1 MKLQAAGLLAVFGL
15 GAMGVDLPQAV
26 AAPGLVIPAVDDV
39 KDMTLKELA
48 RELYSKDEARRRA
61 VINQCVKLNT
71 TDSWRLVIEGL
82 ANEKGRPADEAQL
95 KLALL
100 EDEKALKVLWGKD
113 GLKSK
118 DVLVRKRVAEML
130 GRREMGVDAELLA
143 KALDDKE
150 PEVRRLLLWSIER
163 LAQGEHLLGDV
174 QRELFKPLEKLAK
187 KDRDGA
193 VRGAALLAF
202 GAIATPEQ
210 AMDLARVVADDKLE
224 AARCGAARFGQALGE
239 DDPVAALSLLGR
251 LLTDESSN
259 VRRAS
264 VDGLEA
270 VATKAGVGLMIARLE
285 VEERE
290 RVRWALV
297 DSLQHMSG
305 RKYRLDVRPWKLWHE
320 KLADDWKPESGG
332 GEGHEADRGEAT
344 VAFAGMPILSDRVC
358 FLIDLSGSIW
368 TQKADGVL
376 PKDVVGEELQK
387 ALDSLPE
394 GTLFNVIPYINDPVP
409 WQEELQV
416 AKSKNVEAAKAFYSD
431 CKARGAGNV
440 YDAIQLALV
449 DPEVDTIIILTDGAP
464 SGGHRWNLDLMVEL
478 LSEQNRYRAVT
489 YDALLVGASDFL
501 TKRWQILTKATGGEC
516 TSIEL

>member
-15 GAMGVDLPQAV
+15 AAMGADLPQGV
-26 AAPGLVIPAVDDV
+26 AAPGLATHAVDNV

-48 RELYSKDEARRRA
+48 RELYSNDEARRRA

-71 TDSWRLVIEGL
+71 TDSWKLVIEGL
-82 ANEKGRPADEAQL
+82 ANDKGRPADEAQL

-100 EDEKALKVLWGKD
+100 EDDKALKMLWGKE
-113 GLKSK
+113 GLNSK
-118 DVLVRKRVAEML
+118 DVLVRMRVAELL
-130 GRREMGVDAELLA
+130 GRREMGVEAEFLA
-143 KALDDKE
+143 KALGDKE
-150 PEVRRLLLWSIER
+150 PDVRRLLLWSVER
-163 LAQGEHLLGDV
+163 LAQGGHLQGDV
-174 QRELFKPLEKLAK
+174 QRELFKPLLKMAK

-202 GAIATPEQ
+202 GAIATPEE
-210 AMDLARVVADDKLE
+210 AMDLARLIAADRLQ

-239 DDPVAALSLLGR
+239 SDPVGALSLLGN
-251 LLTDESSN
+251 LLSDESSN
-259 VRRAS
+259 VRRAA

-270 VATKAGVGLMIARLE
+270 VATKSGVGLMIARLE

-297 DSLQHMSG
+297 DSLQRLSG

-320 KLADDWKPESGG
+320 KLADDWKPESSSSD
-332 GEGHEADRGEAT
+332 GHEADRGEAT

-368 TQKADGVL
+368 TKKSDGVL

-387 ALDSLPE
+387 ALDTLPE

-409 WQEELQV
+409 WQDELQK
-416 AKSKNVEAAKAFYSD
+416 AKSKNVEAAKEFYSD
-431 CKARGAGNV
+431 CKSRGAGNV

-464 SGGHRWNLDLMVEL
+464 SGGHRWNLDLMVQL
-478 LSEQNRYRAVT
+478 LTEQNRYRAVT

-501 TKRWQILTKATGGEC
+501 TKRWLDLTKATGGEC

>member
-1 MKLQAAGLLAVFGL
+1 MNLQAAVLIAVFGL
-15 GAMGVDLPQAV
+15 GALAGEAPQGVAP
-26 AAPGLVIPAVDDV
+26 AALASPVVDNV

-48 RELYSKDEARRRA
+48 RELYSKDESRRRA
-61 VINQCVKLNT
+61 VINQCVKINT
-71 TDSWRLVIEGL
+71 TDSWKLVIEGL
-82 ANEKGRPADEAQL
+82 ANDKGRPADEAQL

-118 DVLVRKRVAEML
+118 DVLVRMRVAEML
-130 GRREMGVDAELLA
+130 GRREMGVDAELLS
-143 KALDDKE
+143 KALGDKE
-150 PEVRRLLLWSIER
+150 PDVRRLLLWSVER
-163 LAQGEHLLGDV
+163 LAKGQHLQGDV
-174 QRELFKPLEKLAK
+174 QRELFKSVEKLAK

-202 GAIATPEQ
+202 GAIATPEES
-210 AMDLARVVADDKLE
+210 MSLARVVAEDKLA
-224 AARCGAARFGQALGE
+224 AARCGAARFGQTLAKT
-239 DDPVAALSLLGR
+239 DSVAALSLLGK
-251 LLTDESSN
+251 LLADESSN
-259 VRRAS
+259 VRRAA
-264 VDGLEA
+264 VDGMEA
-270 VATKAGVGLMIARLE
+270 VATKPGVGLMIARLE

-290 RVRWALV
+290 RVRWSLV
-297 DSLQHMSG
+297 DSLQRLSG

-320 KLADDWKPESGG
+320 KLAEDWKPEVKSGAD
-332 GEGHEADRGEAT
+332 HEADRGEAT

-368 TQKADGVL
+368 TKKADGIL
-376 PKDVVGEELQK
+376 PKDVVGGELQK

-409 WQEELQV
+409 WQEELQK
-416 AKSKNVEAAKAFYSD
+416 AKPKNIDAAKDFFTD

-440 YDAIQLALV
+440 YDAIQLALI

-464 SGGHRWNLDLMVEL
+464 SGGYRWNLDLMVQL
-478 LSEQNRYRAVT
+478 LTEQNRYRAVT
-489 YDALLVGASDFL
+489 YDALLVGASNFL
-501 TKRWQILTKATGGEC
+501 TDKWQDLAKATGGEC